1 MSVQCTGR
9 SDILRTRRG
18 QTRPLLLAAAAVA
31 LAAALLAGCGGT
43 STSSPPSGGTETS
56 PAVTL
61 QSTTPPGAGTLDAMT
76 WDLTLG
82 EPTTLDPLKAGDYG
96 PCFVSSQLHDT
107 LVRYSPDWK
116 LGPGI
121 AESWTNPDPLTL
133 VYTIRQDATFWD
145 GNPVTADD
153 VVYSL
158 KRNMDPKSG
167 SIWIAFFSNVKSIIK
182 TGPWEVTVAFSKPDE
197 LFNKEMGTSG
207 GGIVEKAY
215 VEKVGA
221 AKYGAG
227 MNVMGSG
234 PYKLESWTSGSD
246 IVLQANTAYWDPAL
260 TPKVATVTLK
270 FITDTSTITSALL
283 SGELDGA
290 YEVPPTSI
298 PALKSASTGKLYF
311 GPSLSVSEIAI
322 SNPKGPMGDPQLRQA
337 LSMSIDRQAIA
348 DKVFNGAAVPNKTV
362 TPQTAWDPEAIDLY
376 KQAYDALPGLTP
388 DVAAAKQIVAAQ
400 PGATKPMVMAVLA
413 GDQRELELAS
423 IVQQA
428 AKDIG
433 MTITLK
439 QLQPMDMSNFFYVPE
454 YRKGIDMAM
463 TLGFLDIP
471 DPLDYTSLF
480 FGKGALF
487 NWINYSNPTVEK
499 NLELARQTLDP
510 VKRAQLI
517 VEAQKLY
524 TADAPVIPLAMDA
537 EILFMNNK
545 ISGAPVSFT
554 YMWIPSLAMVGGTQ

>member
-1 MSVQCTGR
+1 MSVSRTDDKRVVRSGGGRTG
-9 SDILRTRRG
+9 
-18 QTRPLLLAAAAVA
+18 LLLPVAVVVA
-31 LAAALLAGCGGT
+31 LATGLLAGCGGSTT
-43 STSSPPSGGTETS
+43 SPSTGTEAS

-61 QSTTPPGAGTLDAMT
+61 QTTTPPGTGTLDAMT
-76 WDLTLG
+76 WDLPLG

-121 AESWTNPDPLTL
+121 AESWTNPDDLTL
-133 VYTIRQDATFWD
+133 IYAIRQDATFWD
-145 GNPVTADD
+145 GDPVTPDD

-167 SIWIAFFSNVKSIIK
+167 SIWSAFFSNVKSIAK
-182 TGPWEVTVAFSKPDE
+182 TGPSEVTVKFSKPDE

-221 AKYGAG
+221 AKYGSG

-234 PYKLESWTSGSD
+234 PYKLQSWNPGSD
-246 IVLQANTAYWDPAL
+246 ITLEANTAYWDPAL

-283 SGELDGA
+283 SGEIDGA

-298 PALKSASTGKLYF
+298 PALKSAPDGKLYF

-322 SNPKGPMGDPQLRQA
+322 SNPDGPMGDPQLRAA
-337 LSMSIDRQAIA
+337 LSMAIDRQAIA
-348 DKVFNGAAVPNKTV
+348 DKVFNGAAVPNKTI
-362 TPQTAWDPEAIDLY
+362 TPQTAWDPEAIDVY

-388 DVAAAKQIVAAQ
+388 DIAAAKEVVAST
-400 PGATKPMVMAVLA
+400 PGADKPMVMAVLA

-433 MTITLK
+433 MTIDLK
-439 QLQPMDMSNFFYVPE
+439 QMQPMDMSNFFYVPE
-454 YRKGIDMAM
+454 YRKGIDKAM
-463 TLGFLDIP
+463 TLGFLDVP

-480 FGKGALF
+480 FGEGALF
-487 NWINYSNPTVEK
+487 NWLGYSNPTVEK

-510 VKRAQLI
+510 VERAKLV

-524 TADAPVIPLAMDA
+524 TADAVVIPLAMDA
-537 EILFMNNK
+537 EILYMDNR
-545 ISGAPVSFT
+545 ISGAPVTFT
-554 YMWIPSLAMVGGTQ
+554 YMWIPSLAMVGATQ